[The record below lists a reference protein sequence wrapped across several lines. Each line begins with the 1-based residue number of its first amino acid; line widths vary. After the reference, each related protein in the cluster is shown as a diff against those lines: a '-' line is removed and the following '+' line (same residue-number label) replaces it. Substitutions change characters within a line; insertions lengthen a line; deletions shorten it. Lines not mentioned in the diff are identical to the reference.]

1 MPVVDIEESLL
12 PKAQVFI
19 TSTQA
24 NFSAACL
31 PCVREQHPDAA
42 ALMILARVLSQQYL
56 HPVLRE
62 QGGAYGGGASY
73 DQTTG
78 LFRFYSYRDPELIK
92 TLDVFRAAGDW
103 VNKHSVT
110 HQEVEEAVLSIVS
123 GIDAPGSPAGEAR
136 TAYHQWL
143 QGRSEEMRRA
153 FRRAILAVTPNQV
166 MQAAEAYLNQ
176 EMSMAV
182 VTSKENEYS
191 LPSEFVRL
199 AL

>member
-1 MPVVDIEESLL
+1 
-12 PKAQVFI
+12 
-19 TSTQA
+19 
-24 NFSAACL
+24 
-31 PCVREQHPDAA
+31 
-42 ALMILARVLSQQYL
+42 MILARVLSQQYL

-92 TLDVFRAAGDW
+92 TLDVFHAAGDW
-103 VNKHSVT
+103 VSKHPVT

-136 TAYHQWL
+136 TAHHQWL

-153 FRRAILAVTPNQV
+153 FRRAILAVTPKQV
-166 MQAAEAYLNQ
+166 MQAAETYLNQ

-182 VTSKENEYS
+182 VTSKENECS
-191 LPSEFVRL
+191 LPSEFVRHTL
-199 AL
+199 KA

>member
-1 MPVVDIEESLL
+1 M
-12 PKAQVFI
+12 
-19 TSTQA
+19 
-24 NFSAACL
+24 
-31 PCVREQHPDAA
+31 
-42 ALMILARVLSQQYL
+42 
-56 HPVLRE
+56 LRE

-92 TLDVFRAAGDW
+92 TLDVFHAAGDW
-103 VNKHSVT
+103 VNKHPVT

-136 TAYHQWL
+136 TAHHQWL

-153 FRRAILAVTPNQV
+153 FRRAILAVTPKQV
-166 MQAAEAYLNQ
+166 MQAAETYLNQ

-182 VTSKENEYS
+182 VTSKENECS
-191 LPSEFVRL
+191 LPSEFVRHTL
-199 AL
+199 KA